1 MIVLVPGHKYEIPN
15 DEDRTSG
22 QILQFVHREALTPD
36 SSYPP
41 STLSDGCTAA
51 DVLAV
56 LLNKLQYTQFKSSS
70 KELACA
76 ITKLEEAQLW
86 LEKRERLELAKYAK
100 QTEGN

>member
-1 MIVLVPGHKYEIPN
+1 MIVLVPGHRYEIPN

-51 DVLAV
+51 DGLAV
-56 LLNKLQYTQFKSSS
+56 LLNKLQYNCLLYKSDAADDLPCVEPGSRPVI
-70 KELACA
+70 K
-76 ITKLEEAQLW
+76 
-86 LEKRERLELAKYAK
+86 
-100 QTEGN
+100 